1 VSFGPTSFPAGSL
14 PVPATIPDEQPRVAR
29 AQTMARAGTLMNQFG
44 RGQIGSAATLPPT
57 PSPSPI
63 SDVRTSQ
70 PSVPDQEQAKR
81 RSFVSGPAID
91 LRASYAS
98 ASGLSQQSLLG
109 AEVLPKFCPE
119 CLVRYPAE
127 FRVCPKDASELLD
140 AEPDDADEFVGRTL
154 ADTYAILRPVGEGG
168 MGRVYEARHTRIGK
182 RFALKLLHPEYARQP
197 EVLSRFQREAEAA
210 ASIDSPNVGD
220 VYDIGKTADG
230 RPLIV
235 AEFLEGRELAE
246 FLNERG
252 KLEVP
257 MAIRIAR
264 QICKALAA
272 AHAKGIV
279 HRDMKPE
286 NVFLTGDL
294 ASPIVK
300 VIDFGISKVHEAG
313 GQSLTKTGMIMGTP
327 SYMAPE
333 QARGE
338 RVDHRADI
346 YAVGAILYQSVTGKR
361 PFDRGDPTAT
371 ITAVLL
377 EEPERPCD
385 LNPSL
390 PSSLEIIIQRAM
402 AKSASDRYSSMDALE
417 ADLAAF
423 SGPGK
428 SSIAPPPALAIAN
441 AQARA
446 SGSDA
451 AGLSR
456 PTITLMG
463 GLAAFFVLGA
473 IVSVSAAVIR
483 LSRGGGVT
491 ANVTGSEASLLILF
505 LTLAMATPIGFA
517 IHYVRKNVWKNSA
530 KTLELAQS
538 MRRLVVSC
546 FVTYGV
552 ASLSV
557 RVLEAVLLRRAAGV
571 AWPVWDLVLVALGAA
586 GAAAAYAVFKG
597 DGSSRR

>member
-1 VSFGPTSFPAGSL
+1 A
-14 PVPATIPDEQPRVAR
+14 
-29 AQTMARAGTLMNQFG
+29 
-44 RGQIGSAATLPPT
+44 
-57 PSPSPI
+57 
-63 SDVRTSQ
+63 
-70 PSVPDQEQAKR
+70 
-81 RSFVSGPAID
+81 
-91 LRASYAS
+91 
-98 ASGLSQQSLLG
+98 
-109 AEVLPKFCPE
+109 
-119 CLVRYPAE
+119 
-127 FRVCPKDASELLD
+127 
-140 AEPDDADEFVGRTL
+140 
-154 ADTYAILRPVGEGG
+154 
-168 MGRVYEARHTRIGK
+168 
-182 RFALKLLHPEYARQP
+182 
-197 EVLSRFQREAEAA
+197 
-210 ASIDSPNVGD
+210 
-220 VYDIGKTADG
+220 
-230 RPLIV
+230 
-235 AEFLEGRELAE
+235 
-246 FLNERG
+246 
-252 KLEVP
+252 
-257 MAIRIAR
+257 
-264 QICKALAA
+264 
-272 AHAKGIV
+272 
-279 HRDMKPE
+279 
-286 NVFLTGDL
+286 
-294 ASPIVK
+294 
-300 VIDFGISKVHEAG
+300 
-313 GQSLTKTGMIMGTP
+313 LTKTGMIMGTP